1 MNLPS
6 DKVQH
11 FVVCGLLAFVM
22 ATFLSLLS
30 GDYICGVVSGFVT
43 GIAAGLGKEYGDEQC
58 ENNQWDWLDVLA
70 DAVGSLSGAFIGAL
84 AALMS

>member
-58 ENNQWDWLDVLA
+58 ENNQWDWLDIMA
-70 DAVGSLSGAFIGAL
+70 DAIGSLMGSTVGAL
-84 AALMS
+84 VSLV